1 VIKIRVLDPQPFDEH
16 KDLDLEPETLLNQ
29 ECLIGRHPNSGVV
42 LDSAEVSRLHGKIFF
57 REGNYYFVDL
67 GSKGGSWVNS
77 KPAQPN
83 QSYLLQV
90 SDVIRIGQFT
100 LVVIEVASAQAP
112 TLLPLE
118 QLGVPQSNGDSAV
131 AAVAPEQA
139 VQNNPLS
146 VLTPTITPSSYM
158 PVAMMDPD
166 QIERWR
172 TKDAIAVRCA
182 RVIEETPDAK
192 TFCFVADPPILFTYK
207 PGQFVTLELEIN
219 GEQVLRSY
227 SISSTPSRPHTLEI
241 TVKRVPAPEHVP
253 EAPRGLVSNWL
264 HENVTVGS
272 EIKLSGPL
280 GKFTCFNNP
289 CQKLLLISAGS
300 GITPMMGMS
309 RWIYD
314 TASDCDVVFF
324 HSARSPR
331 DIIFRQEL
339 EMMSARS
346 PNFHLVVTT
355 TRKEPGHS
363 WLGLTG
369 RFSGA
374 TLQHVVPDFRDR
386 TVYVCGPN
394 AFMEGVKETLAGL
407 DFPMQN
413 YYEESFGGKK
423 KKSSAPKPDQPKAQP
438 VPDKPEPAQQPAGFQ
453 TLVRNLLTPPQPQA
467 RSDTSPVT
475 IEPVGASALPSP
487 VPTQSVR
494 SSNPTLVFAKSGKE
508 VACDGEDSI
517 LDLAEQ
523 EGVKIR
529 SSCRSGVC
537 GTCKKRKLEGE
548 VKMDDYELE
557 ALEDSE
563 RNEGYILTCIS
574 YPLGRVVMDA

>member
-1 VIKIRVLDPQPFDEH
+1 MIKIRILNPQPSGEL
-16 KDLDLEPETLLNQ
+16 KDLDLKPETLLNQ

-42 LDSAEVSRLHGKIFF
+42 LDDPEVSRLHGKIFL
-57 REGNYYFVDL
+57 REGNYYFTDFV
-67 GSKGGSWVNS
+67 SQGGSWVNDKS
-77 KPAQPN
+77 AQPN
-83 QSYLLQV
+83 QSYLLQIN
-90 SDVIRIGQFT
+90 DVIRIGRFN
-100 LVVIEVASAQAP
+100 LVVMEVASAQAP
-112 TLLPLE
+112 TMLPPE
-118 QLGVPQSNGDSAV
+118 RPEIPKSNGDA
-131 AAVAPEQA
+131 AAVHVQPERV
-139 VQNNPLS
+139 VQNSQPS
-146 VLTPTITPSSYM
+146 APVAPSSFM

-172 TKDAIAVRCA
+172 TKDAIAVRCV
-182 RVIEETPDAK
+182 RVTDETPDAK

-241 TVKRVPAPEHVP
+241 TAKRVPAPQHAP
-253 EAPRGLVSNWL
+253 ETPRGLVSNWL
-264 HENVTVGS
+264 HENITVGS

-280 GKFTCFNNP
+280 GKFTCFKNP
-289 CQKLLLISAGS
+289 CQKLLMISAGS
-300 GITPMMGMS
+300 GITTMMSMS

-314 TASDCDVVFF
+314 TASDCDVTFF

-339 EMMSARS
+339 EMMSARN
-346 PNFHLVVTT
+346 PNFHLVITT

-374 TLQHVVPDFRDR
+374 MLQTIAPDFHER

-394 AFMEGVKETLAGL
+394 TFMEGVKEALTGL

-423 KKSSAPKPDQPKAQP
+423 KKSAALK
-438 VPDKPEPAQQPAGFQ
+438 PDKPKEQPALAKPEQSRQPVNFKSMIGSLLSPQ
-453 TLVRNLLTPPQPQA
+453 TKLGIDKPPVA
-467 RSDTSPVT
+467 AES
-475 IEPVGASALPSP
+475 VGSSTLPSP
-487 VPTQSVR
+487 APTKSAQS
-494 SSNPTLVFAKSGKE
+494 SSQLAVVFAKSGKE
-508 VACDGEDSI
+508 VDCDAEDLI

-548 VKMDDYELE
+548 VKMEDYETE

-563 RNEGYILTCIS
+563 RDEGYILTCIS
-574 YPLGRVVMDA
+574 HPLGRVVIDA